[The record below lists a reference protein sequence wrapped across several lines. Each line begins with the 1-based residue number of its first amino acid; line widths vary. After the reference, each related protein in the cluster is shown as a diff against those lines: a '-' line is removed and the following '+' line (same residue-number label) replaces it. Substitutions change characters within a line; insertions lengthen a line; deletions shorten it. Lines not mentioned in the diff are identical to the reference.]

1 MRPLGDYIA
10 GRFLAPT
17 GQPLVSANPARAGAR
32 VLESAWTP
40 ERVRQACDAAAEA
53 APAWARLSLAERA
66 EHLARFRQALAD
78 RAADLADAIVL
89 ETGKLRSE
97 AAAEVQLLLVRF
109 DLVHKLVERDL
120 ADRTVPGRPSEKLR
134 HHPFGVVGVIG
145 PFNFPLHLCH
155 AHVIPALFTGNAVV
169 VKPSDV
175 TPLAGQRYAEAA
187 HAAGL
192 PAGVLNMVQGGAEA
206 GAALVAHP
214 AVRGLCFTGSYRV
227 GRLLAQT
234 CLDRPEVLL
243 ALEMGGKNT
252 AVVLDDADLHQA
264 AHELVLGAYLTTG
277 QRCTATERV
286 LVHRDLAGGL
296 TDLLR
301 RLVSA
306 LRFGDPDDRTSFAGP
321 LTTASGRARVAAA
334 LQAARG
340 AGAEPLVDGLAGPW
354 ASGERFFM
362 GPSLHVL
369 PDGRHDVPGYTDEEL
384 FGPDLCVETVAD
396 DDEAIAVMRAGRFGL
411 ATSVFTGDDERFE
424 RFYRE
429 THSGIVNRNR
439 STNLASPH
447 LPFGGVGRSG
457 NYRPAG
463 SHAPRNVVYPVAVQE
478 NVLGWGQLHPQL
490 AAVMPA
496 PDLDRLAA
504 QHGREEEAEA
514 ARALLDLPRPRDLR
528 LPRGG
533 VLPQSSAWLRRLYAG
548 DRVVEEKKAPVFDH
562 LRSSGPW
569 FASVDDEPLAVL
581 DGMSQTATQCGGFA
595 ESHVVRGFVEGAFG
609 DTLVSPRDTALDE
622 GDPAAE
628 ELATVMRQLVP
639 GVPHVT
645 FANSGAEANEK
656 ALALCRL
663 HATNPRADQVVAF
676 EGGFHGRT
684 LLTLHASWNPSKRT
698 PFQIAGYE
706 VNFCPFPVWRA
717 PMGEQP
723 EAPSGFYA
731 AAGTGDVA
739 ALRDRFGD
747 PGDDPLLAAE
757 AASLIAVHQALATGR
772 TFAVIIEPMQAEGG
786 DRYATNRFFRALR
799 LLTRHHDV
807 SLIFDEVQ
815 TGFALGGSFAWHE
828 EFHLV
833 NFRGRPDY
841 PDAVTFAKRAQVGV
855 CMSRWEDPEHT
866 PVHAASLIRGR
877 MHADM
882 VSTEHS
888 ADRIEKLVM
897 TRLRQLAQGF
907 PHLVTEPRA
916 KGFAFAFDLPTPAH
930 LNAYLG
936 QRFWRGAISYGCG
949 ERTVRYRLS
958 ESYLARETDLL
969 FQAIRRSLAWLDA
982 HPGAQPPVWEDPV
995 STPRKPRETP
1005 VYRIRTIGAAEA
1017 ERFLPTMLDIELE
1030 VYEPARRTPPEDIR
1044 RALRDPEA
1052 IITVAE
1058 VKSGEDW
1065 RFAGF
1070 GIGYPL
1076 EEAAVIDE
1084 GPDRDPMLGKH
1095 NTLYSLSLTLAPEYQ
1110 ELGLGRHIKLSQLR
1124 EAGQRRTASGQ
1135 SRYRYVTSRNR
1146 IGHTPR
1152 MTHLNSVYGAHLV
1165 CVLTGQYEDPEG
1177 QASYYRIPLS
1187 PLVPEP
1193 PPRPPAGSQEPAVI
1207 DVAQGIARP
1216 FAEPPESLRQ
1226 AEQAGLLYG
1235 PAVNKITLMNYVTPA
1250 VVRAIEWVTLL
1261 YPKVPHLYLT
1271 SSRDETCDKSIR
1283 LFRWHRK
1290 QGQVV
1295 IGLEGGYVGHTT
1307 AAARSLSD
1315 PAVHVQGP
1323 AHFDWPRVP
1332 HPAEVGSAASIQALR
1347 ERIAAAGGPDAV
1359 LAFYYEVVQE
1369 RTGRVIPDDFWPLLA
1384 ALRAELGV
1392 PVCAVETAS
1401 ACYRSGRGP
1410 FASAQAPL
1418 SPDALIWWGG
1428 AQTGYLHTTARYR
1441 VAEPLTLVSTWDGD
1455 ELSLVR
1461 EHHQLRAARHIDVA
1475 AASQALDRALAGMP
1489 AGLDVRG
1496 LGLYRVIAA
1505 GDRAE
1510 RLAASLGKSGVRVR
1524 RFPNGCL
1531 ALAPPLDRAVEAA
1544 DAIGRALRQAVKE
1557 DLH

>member
-17 GQPLVSANPARAGAR
+17 GQPLVSTNPARAGAR
-32 VLESAWTP
+32 VLETAWAP

-78 RAADLADAIVL
+78 RAADLADAIVM

-97 AAAEVQLLLVRF
+97 ATAEVQLLLVRF

-169 VKPSDV
+169 VKPSDI

-296 TDLLR
+296 IDLLR

-340 AGAEPLVDGLAGPW
+340 AGAEPLVNGLAGPW

-396 DDEAIAVMRAGRFGL
+396 DDEAIAVMRAARFGL

-504 QHGREEEAEA
+504 QHGREEQAEAE
-514 ARALLDLPRPRDLR
+514 RALLDLPRPRDLR

-595 ESHVVRGFVEGAFG
+595 ESHVVRGYFEGAFA
-609 DTLVSPRDTALDE
+609 DTLVQARDTALE
-622 GDPAAE
+622 AGDAAAE

-656 ALALCRL
+656 ALTLCRL
-663 HATNPRADQVVAF
+663 NAENPQADQVLAF

-698 PFQIAGYE
+698 PFQMAGYE
-706 VNFCPFPVWRA
+706 ITFAPFPVWRT
-717 PMGEQP
+717 PMAEQP
-723 EAPSGFYA
+723 EAPSGYYA
-731 AAGTGDVA
+731 AAGTGDMA
-739 ALRDRFGD
+739 ALESRFGD
-747 PGDDPLLAAE
+747 PEDDELLAAE
-757 AASLIAVHQALATGR
+757 VASLAAVQQALATGR
-772 TFAVIIEPMQAEGG
+772 YFAVIIEPMQAEGG
-786 DRYATNRFFRALR
+786 DRYGTTRFFRALR
-799 LLTRHHDV
+799 LLTRHHKV

-828 EFHLV
+828 EFNLV

-855 CMSRWEDPEHT
+855 CMSRFEDPEHT
-866 PVHAASLIRGR
+866 TVHAASLIRGR

-888 ADRIEKLVM
+888 ADRIEKMVM

-907 PHLVTEPRA
+907 PHLVGDPRA
-916 KGFAFAFDLPTPAH
+916 KGFAFAFDLPSPAH

-949 ERTVRYRLS
+949 ERTVRYRLN
-958 ESYLARETDLL
+958 ESYLAREMDLL
-969 FQAIRRSLAWLDA
+969 FSAIRRSLAWLDA

-995 STPRKPRETP
+995 TPPRPPRASPE
-1005 VYRIRTIGAAEA
+1005 YRIRTIGGDEA
-1017 ERFLPTMLDIELE
+1017 ERLLPTMLDIEHR

-1058 VKSGEDW
+1058 VRAGEEW

-1070 GIGYPL
+1070 AIGYPL
-1076 EEAAVIDE
+1076 EQAAVIEE
-1084 GPDRDPMLGKH
+1084 GPDRDPMLGK
-1095 NTLYSLSLTLAPEYQ
+1095 NNSLYSLSLTLAPEYQ

-1124 EAGQRRTASGQ
+1124 EAGQRRATDGTP
-1135 SRYRYVTSRNR
+1135 RYRHVTSRNR

-1152 MTHLNSVYGAHLV
+1152 MTHLNWVYGAHLV
-1165 CVLTGQYEDPEG
+1165 TVLTGQYEDPEG
-1177 QASYYRIPLS
+1177 QASYYRIPLA
-1187 PLVPEP
+1187 PFAPEP
-1193 PPRPPAGSQEPAVI
+1193 TAPVASPEAPAV
-1207 DVAQGIARP
+1207 DLAQGIARP
-1216 FAEPPESLRQ
+1216 FAEPPESLVR
-1226 AEQAGLLYG
+1226 AERSGLLYG

-1250 VVRAIEWVTLL
+1250 VVRAIEWVTAL
-1261 YPKVPHLYLT
+1261 YPVLPHLYLT
-1271 SSRDETCDKSIR
+1271 SSRDETFDKSLR

-1290 QGQVV
+1290 GGQVP
-1295 IGLEGGYVGHTT
+1295 IGLEGGYLGHTT

-1315 PAVHVQGP
+1315 PSIHRQGP
-1323 AHFDWPRVP
+1323 AHFAWPRVP
-1332 HPAEVGSAASIQALR
+1332 HPAVAGSEATIGALR
-1347 ERIAAAGGPDAV
+1347 DCIAAAGGPQAV

-1369 RTGRVIPDDFWPLLA
+1369 RTGHVIPDDFWPLLA
-1384 ALRAELGV
+1384 ALRAELDV
-1392 PVCAVETAS
+1392 PLCAVETAS
-1401 ACYRSGRGP
+1401 AFYRSGRGP
-1410 FASAQAPL
+1410 FASAGAPL

-1428 AQTGYLHTTARYR
+1428 AQTGYLHTASRYR

-1461 EHHQLRAARHIDVA
+1461 EHHQLRAARLVDVA
-1475 AASQALDRALAGMP
+1475 ASSAALDRALAG
-1489 AGLDVRG
+1489 AGLPARG
-1496 LGLYRVIAA
+1496 LGLHRVIDA

-1510 RLAASLGKSGVRVR
+1510 PLALALRRRGVLVR
-1524 RFPNGCL
+1524 RYPNGCL
-1531 ALAPPLDRAVEAA
+1531 GVSPPLDRAESAAEAL
-1544 DAIGRALRQAVKE
+1544 GRALAEGMQEGVS
-1557 DLH
+1557 